1 MSRKIPTFNLLIDR
15 YRKQLELMALGV
27 GVSQKIIPQSRAMLL
42 LSHGL
47 SMKQVAQVT
56 GLSACRVEHFR
67 RRFVCLG
74 PPGLVDA
81 PPLKRTSVR
90 QEVVASQ
97 QHAAKGKAA

>member
-1 MSRKIPTFNLLIDR
+1 MSRRIPTFNILIER
-15 YRKQLELMALGV
+15 YQKQLELMARGV

-47 SMKQVAQVT
+47 AMKQVAQVT

-74 PPGLVDA
+74 LPGLVDA
-81 PPLKRTSVR
+81 PPLKRTSAR
-90 QEVVASQ
+90 RELMAGQ
-97 QHAAKGKAA
+97 QQVKGKAA